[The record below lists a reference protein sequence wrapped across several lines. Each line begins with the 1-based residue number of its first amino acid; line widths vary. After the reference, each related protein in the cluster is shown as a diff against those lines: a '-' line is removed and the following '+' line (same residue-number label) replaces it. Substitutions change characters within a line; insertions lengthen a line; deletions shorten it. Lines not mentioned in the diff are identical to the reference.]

1 MNALLLA
8 VLSLGGIVS
17 NPERGWRFEMMVGLE
32 ADERPGRHIRDNW
45 PVERYRS
52 EGVTVAQAY
61 CYLTKYEASG
71 IAEAKLTAL
80 QADFDRARRDGI
92 KFLLRFAYERTTD
105 RMHGPDL
112 EWILSHIRELT
123 PIVRRNA
130 DVIYCLQ
137 TGWVG
142 AWGEFHSSFAGIE
155 KDPGAVAQIVAA
167 TLEMLPESRSTMM
180 RRPFLRTQTLRML
193 GERDAARIGIFND
206 ATLCGNPTESDTFM
220 GDPAAYAKMDGDAA
234 LWTKWAEPGG
244 ADFDAMRA
252 VGLVAPVDGELFWTS
267 QGVRPIHEHGLSA
280 ILRFKEHH
288 YTTFSLVHGN
298 SELDRTPTPG
308 SVDRWK
314 VTPVTQAM
322 LAAYGLGDDP
332 GYFEGSSTRTAYE
345 YIRDHL
351 GYRLVLES
359 LEMRGIPAEGA
370 HVTFVARLRNVG
382 FAHPVNPR
390 TTWFVLAPEN
400 GPVTEFESDFD
411 CRRLAAGSTA
421 EIVCTSV
428 IPKGAGGDISPTI
441 GLWLPDAAPTLRY
454 RPEYA
459 VETVG
464 SSVKILNGR
473 RINFR

>member
-45 PVERYRS
+45 PVERYRA

-61 CYLTKYEASG
+61 CYLTKYETSG
-71 IAEAKLTAL
+71 ISEAKLAAL

-105 RMHGPDL
+105 RTHGPNL
-112 EWILSHIRELT
+112 ARILSHIRELT

-130 DVIYCLQ
+130 DVIYSLQ
-137 TGWVG
+137 AGWVG
-142 AWGEFHSSFAGIE
+142 AWGEFHSSFSGIE
-155 KDPGAVAQIVAA
+155 KDPEAVAQIVAA
-167 TLEMLPESRSTMM
+167 TLEMLPERRSTMM
-180 RRPFLRTQTLRML
+180 RRPFLRTQTLRIL
-193 GERDAARIGIFND
+193 GGRDAARIGLFND

-220 GDPAAYAKMDGDAA
+220 GDPVAYAKMGGDAA
-234 LWTKWAEPGG
+234 VWTKWSEPGG
-244 ADFDAMRA
+244 SDFDAMCA
-252 VGLVAPVDGELFWTS
+252 AGLTAPVDGELFWTS
-267 QGVRPIHEHGLSA
+267 QGVRPIHEHGLAA

-298 SELDRTPTPG
+298 SELDRTPTTG
-308 SVDRWK
+308 TIDRWK
-314 VTPVTQAM
+314 VTPVTQEE
-322 LAAYGLGDDP
+322 LAAYGIGGDP
-332 GYFEGSSTRTAYE
+332 GYFKERPMRTAYE

-359 LEMRGIPAEGA
+359 LEMRGVPNEGSR
-370 HVTFVARLRNVG
+370 VTFAARLRNVG

-390 TTWFVLAPEN
+390 TAWFVLASED
-400 GPVTEFESDFD
+400 GAVTEFESDFD
-411 CRRLAAGSTA
+411 CRRLVAGESA
-421 EIVCTSV
+421 EITCAAAV
-428 IPKGAGGDISPTI
+428 PKRVGEAGRPRV

-464 SSVKILNGR
+464 SSVKVLGGR
-473 RINFR
+473 RVNFR